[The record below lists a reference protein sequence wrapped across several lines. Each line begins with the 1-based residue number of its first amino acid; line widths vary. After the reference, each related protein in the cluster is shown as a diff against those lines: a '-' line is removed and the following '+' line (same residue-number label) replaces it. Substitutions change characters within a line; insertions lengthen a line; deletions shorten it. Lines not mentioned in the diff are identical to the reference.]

1 MQKSERNDLDNHC
14 MQMRLNMLRLT
25 YGLGRKGAHIAPSL
39 SMTEILA
46 VLFLDIMDTKKDIF
60 VLSKGHGGLAYYTAL
75 AEAGIITEE
84 QLDTFDT
91 DGGEFP
97 GQPSRNLKY
106 GIVFSS
112 GSLGMGLSY
121 AAGRALGFKSRKEDA
136 KVYCVVG
143 DGESNEGSIW
153 ESAMF
158 ARQMKLDNL
167 VVIVDWNRM
176 QSDGATEDILDVD
189 VEAMWRAV
197 GWEVYSADGHDVEAL
212 KSAITTEHNGKPLV
226 VLARSVKGKGVSFME
241 NQKSWHHGSI
251 SQKQYEQAVEEV
263 RNGIH

>member
-1 MQKSERNDLDNHC
+1 MLEVQKKSLDSHC

-25 YGLGRKGAHIAPSL
+25 HGLGRKGAHIAPSL

-46 VLFLDIMDTKKDIF
+46 VLFLDVMKMPGDIF

-75 AEAGIITEE
+75 AETGVITRE

-91 DGGEFP
+91 DGGDFP
-97 GQPSRNLKY
+97 GQPSRNTDY

-121 AAGRALGFKSRKEDA
+121 AVGRALGFKQKKEDS
-136 KVYCVVG
+136 KVYCVIG

-158 ARQMKLDNL
+158 ASQMNLDNL
-167 VVIVDWNRM
+167 VTIVDWNRM
-176 QSDGATEDILDVD
+176 QSDGPTEGILNMDI
-189 VEAMWRAV
+189 EAMWKALGWAV
-197 GWEVYSADGHDVEAL
+197 CTVDGHDVAAL
-212 KSAITTEHNGKPLV
+212 EQALTAKHKGQPLA
-226 VLARSVKGKGVSFME
+226 VLARTVKGKGVSFME
-241 NQKSWHHGSI
+241 NQRSWHHGSLRE
-251 SQKQYEQAVEEV
+251 SEYEQAVTEV
-263 RNGIH
+263 RDGIQ